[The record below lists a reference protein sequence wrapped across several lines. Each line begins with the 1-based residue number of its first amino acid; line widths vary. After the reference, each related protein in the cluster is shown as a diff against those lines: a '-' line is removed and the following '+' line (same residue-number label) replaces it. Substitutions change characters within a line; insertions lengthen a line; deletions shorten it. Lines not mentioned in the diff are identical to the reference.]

1 MFRQFLIY
9 LHVLGVVVWIGG
21 MSFAYF
27 FLRPAAIEVLEPAQ
41 RLPLWAATFARFLR
55 AVAVAVGV
63 IVASGLAML
72 LPAGFRN
79 APPGWHVMLTLG
91 LVMAAIYGYVHLVL
105 YPRLRTHCATASWP
119 AAAQALNGIRR
130 LVALNLALGACAIAA
145 AISAR

>member
-9 LHVLGVVVWIGG
+9 LHLLGVIVWIGG

-41 RLPLWAATFARFLR
+41 RLPLWAETFARFLR

-72 LPAGFRN
+72 LPIGLHK
-79 APPGWHVMLTLG
+79 APLGWHIMLALG

-105 YPRLRTHCATASWP
+105 YPRLRTHCAAASWP
-119 AAAQALNGIRR
+119 AAGQALNGIRR
-130 LVALNLALGACAIAA
+130 LVAVNLALGLCTIAA